1 MGGGRGL
8 TDLRDVG
15 SWRDGEG
22 VSIEGEG
29 DIRHA
34 LNVLAVHC
42 RLWEEKNYAQSEHWP
57 CSSRIL
63 FIALLQ
69 ISSWSK
75 YQSCTSLFLFE
86 SFDVRAL
93 HVCLLWLWKKGGK
106 IPDIWNGVM
115 VWLTSPYWLVEAPTH
130 AFMLLMSLVGP
141 TIREVPVSM
150 MAWQPPEQATVCP
163 LMVTLWGG
171 TEPEGGIHSM
181 PFTFAVSILHVI
193 KSSTVLLWV
202 WDAFLRTCP
211 SWSASRLQ
219 RSEGPIWFVQ
229 CSGCYQRHR
238 RSPHCPAHFGWE
250 IKKTRFTCKFNLKR
264 IAHCEAKD
272 FHPVSVPAQV
282 DGEQRLG
289 HEFLLH
295 HTIEDGH
302 DVVRGNG
309 LEGQTQDAISQ
320 HVGHEGSLCLAQSK
334 HLIGH
339 RDAAN
344 LDTDDDCQSKLNGPQ
359 RYCMPVR
366 SINILSILFQ
376 GFCLPQQCH
385 WPDIQSC
392 CQCRTGWTEACCPS
406 GRWTTAVGWISCGS
420 LQENNFSFKFTFHY
434 NTEQLSLSSES

>member
-1 MGGGRGL
+1 MHFFVPVHLDLPVGCRGQRDPSDLSSVVAAINATEDHL
-8 TDLRDVG
+8 T
-15 SWRDGEG
+15 
-22 VSIEGEG
+22 
-29 DIRHA
+29 
-34 LNVLAVHC
+34 
-42 RLWEEKNYAQSEHWP
+42 
-57 CSSRIL
+57 
-63 FIALLQ
+63 ALL
-69 ISSWSK
+69 
-75 YQSCTSLFLFE
+75 
-86 SFDVRAL
+86 
-93 HVCLLWLWKKGGK
+93 
-106 IPDIWNGVM
+106 
-115 VWLTSPYWLVEAPTH
+115 
-130 AFMLLMSLVGP
+130 
-141 TIREVPVSM
+141 
-150 MAWQPPEQATVCP
+150 
-163 LMVTLWGG
+163 TLA
-171 TEPEGGIHSM
+171 E
-181 PFTFAVSILHVI
+181 
-193 KSSTVLLWV
+193 
-202 WDAFLRTCP
+202 
-211 SWSASRLQ
+211 RLKNKQ
-219 RSEGPIWFVQ
+219 
-229 CSGCYQRHR
+229 
-238 RSPHCPAHFGWE
+238 
-250 IKKTRFTCKFNLKR
+250 TRFTCKFNLKR